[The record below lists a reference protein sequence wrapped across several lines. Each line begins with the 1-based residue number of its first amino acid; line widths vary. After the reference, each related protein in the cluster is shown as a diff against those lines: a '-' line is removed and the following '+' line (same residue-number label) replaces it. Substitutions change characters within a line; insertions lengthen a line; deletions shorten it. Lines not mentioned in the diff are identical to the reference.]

1 MNRVRAISNNVVTN
15 SSFNSVIVQRAN
27 AQPILKN
34 NDANVK
40 VENVNLVEQPK
51 RRCNSMPKIT
61 FSYGTKVQMFVNPEP
76 LNKANVKNS
85 PIFQLHQLQKA
96 SPVEQVKKQQS
107 K

>member
-40 VENVNLVEQPK
+40 VENVNLVE
-51 RRCNSMPKIT
+51 
-61 FSYGTKVQMFVNPEP
+61 
-76 LNKANVKNS
+76 
-85 PIFQLHQLQKA
+85 
-96 SPVEQVKKQQS
+96 
-107 K
+107 